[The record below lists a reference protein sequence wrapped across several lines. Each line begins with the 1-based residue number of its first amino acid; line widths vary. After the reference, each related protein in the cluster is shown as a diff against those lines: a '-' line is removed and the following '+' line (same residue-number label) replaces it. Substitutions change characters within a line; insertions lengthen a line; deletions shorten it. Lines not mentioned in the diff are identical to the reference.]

1 MKTNHLMIVALSL
14 LLMQLAGC
22 SSGTVPLS
30 GKVVFSDDGA
40 PVPIG
45 TVCFSDGKSASRGT
59 IKEDGTFVMGFV
71 RMEDGIPPGRY
82 TVYFIGVELPDPA
95 KDQAS
100 MDNTSPLI
108 DRKYTKPDT
117 SGLEVEITAATKTME
132 FKLDRFKSGR

>member
-22 SSGTVPLS
+22 SSETVQLS

-45 TVCFSDGKSASRGT
+45 TVCFTDGTVASRGT
-59 IKEDGTFVMGFV
+59 ILEDGTFTMGYV

-82 TVYFIGVELPDPA
+82 KVYFIGVELPDPA
-95 KDQAS
+95 KDQAA

-108 DRKYTKPDT
+108 DRKYTRSDT
-117 SGLEVEITAATKTME
+117 SGLEVEITADTKTME
-132 FKLDRFKSGR
+132 FKLDRFRSGR